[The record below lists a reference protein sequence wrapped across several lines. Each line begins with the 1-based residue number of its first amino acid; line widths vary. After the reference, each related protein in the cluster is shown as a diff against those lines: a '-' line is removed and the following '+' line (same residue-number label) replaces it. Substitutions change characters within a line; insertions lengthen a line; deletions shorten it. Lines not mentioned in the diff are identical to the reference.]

1 MLIGPGKVSVCRT
14 TCRKSAK
21 VFPITRR
28 GKEFN
33 PFKENGTKMT
43 LATKLGWWLQDAAY
57 SVNRGRDHNQKG
69 IVQNLW

>member
-1 MLIGPGKVSVCRT
+1 
-14 TCRKSAK
+14 
-21 VFPITRR
+21 
-28 GKEFN
+28 
-33 PFKENGTKMT
+33 MT